1 MTDEQAPDN
10 APSLDSDQGL
20 PAVSGGGEWARWL
33 AWGWVVLIGLVALA
47 ELADWADLRAA
58 LDLQRLF
65 RP

>member
-10 APSLDSDQGL
+10 APSGAPDQASSADSAD
-20 PAVSGGGEWARWL
+20 WARWL
-33 AWGWVVLIGLVALA
+33 AFGWVLLIGLAALA
-47 ELADWADLRAA
+47 ELTDWEDLRLA

>member
-10 APSLDSDQGL
+10 APSRDRDQGL
-20 PAVSGGGEWARWL
+20 SDAAGGEWARWL
-33 AWGWVVLIGLVALA
+33 AWGWVLLIGLAALA
-47 ELADWADLRAA
+47 ALAQWEDLRIA

>member
-10 APSLDSDQGL
+10 APLKDPDDGH
-20 PAVSGGGEWARWL
+20 PAAGAEWGRWL
-33 AWGWVVLIGLVALA
+33 AWGWVLLIGLAAVA
-47 ELADWADLRAA
+47 ELADWEDLRIA

>member
-10 APSLDSDQGL
+10 APSDPPGE
-20 PAVSGGGEWARWL
+20 AVPKASGDWARWL
-33 AWGWVVLIGLVALA
+33 AWGWVLLIGLVVLA
-47 ELADWADLRAA
+47 EAADWEDLRLA